1 MAKARDIKKRI
12 TGVTKTRKITRTME
26 MVATSKMQKWQR
38 LVTSSRPY
46 STNLVEVLRQLCSA
60 PEASS
65 HPLTEHRK
73 HPRRVALLYIT
84 SNRGMCGAFN
94 SGLNRRARALYN
106 QYTQDGLQ
114 VDLYAIGK
122 KALGFLKHQDIDT
135 FYSDVQVN
143 ETCESEDTRRIAQ
156 LLMDRFLAG
165 ELDRVEVIYSHYISA
180 GTQEVATE
188 QLLPIKPPR
197 GPEREESE
205 TDFIFEPS
213 AAAIIDTLL
222 PMYVQSMVYRVVA
235 ENIASEQSARRR
247 AMKQATDNADEMI
260 SNLTRTY
267 NRQRQAQITSELTEI
282 VGASDALD

>member
-1 MAKARDIKKRI
+1 MAKAREIKNRI

-38 LVTSSRPY
+38 VVTSSRPY
-46 STNLVEVLRQLCSA
+46 SNNLEEVLRQLSSA

-65 HPLTEHRK
+65 NPLMESRDHPK
-73 HPRRVALLYIT
+73 RVALLYIT

-94 SGLNRRARALYN
+94 SGLNRRAKLLYN
-106 QYTQDGLQ
+106 QYRQEGLE

-122 KALGFLKHQDIDT
+122 KALGFLKHQGLET
-135 FYSDVQVN
+135 FYSDIQVN
-143 ETCESEDTRRIAQ
+143 ETCESDDTRRIAQ
-156 LLMDRFLAG
+156 ALMDRFLAG
-165 ELDRVEVIYSHYISA
+165 ELDRVEVIYSHYVSA
-180 GTQEVATE
+180 GTQEVTCE

-213 AAAIIDTLL
+213 AATIIETLL

-235 ENIASEQSARRR
+235 ENIASEQSSRRR

-260 SNLTRTY
+260 TNLTRGY
-267 NRQRQAQITSELTEI
+267 NRQRQAQITNELTEI
-282 VGASDALD
+282 IGASAALD

>member
-12 TGVTKTRKITRTME
+12 SGVTKTRKITRTME

-38 LVTSSRPY
+38 VVISSRPY
-46 STNLVEVLRQLCSA
+46 SNNLVEVLRQLASA

-65 HPLTEHRK
+65 NPLMECRDN
-73 HPRRVALLYIT
+73 PRRVAILYIT
-84 SNRGMCGAFN
+84 SNRGLCGAFN

-106 QYTQDGLQ
+106 QYRQEGLE

-122 KALGFLKHQDIDT
+122 KALMFLKHQGIET
-135 FYSDVQVN
+135 SYSDVQVN
-143 ETCESEDTRRIAQ
+143 ETCDSDDTRRIAQ
-156 LLMDRFLAG
+156 MLMSRFLAG
-165 ELDRVEVIYSHYISA
+165 ELDRVEVVYSHYVSA

-197 GPEREESE
+197 DPEREEHE

-222 PMYVQSMVYRVVA
+222 PMYVQNMVYRVVS
-235 ENIASEQSARRR
+235 ENISSEQASRRR
-247 AMKQATDNADEMI
+247 AMKLATDNADEMI
-260 SNLTRTY
+260 TNLTRTF
-267 NRQRQAQITSELTEI
+267 NRKRQAQITSELSEI